1 MSVSFADTCLSLY
14 GVKPQS
20 KSSSCKGLIPSQGT
34 WPCQGM
40 EVQEG
45 QEAREAWG
53 SNGDTEKFLVGVLFK
68 DLVILESCFH
78 VNDNLLSAS
87 VGM

>member
-1 MSVSFADTCLSLY
+1 
-14 GVKPQS
+14 
-20 KSSSCKGLIPSQGT
+20 
-34 WPCQGM
+34 M

-53 SNGDTEKFLVGVLFK
+53 SNGDTENFLVGVLFK